1 MEKVSANIHFWDEDV
16 LRGFVNMKT
25 YLREKHF
32 PLYTQRR
39 NSLAQK
45 RNWSSTVWS
54 AVHPYT

>member
-32 PLYTQRR
+32 PLYMQRR

-45 RNWSSTVWS
+45 RNWSSTV
-54 AVHPYT
+54 